1 MFQMDENTIESNPM
15 LDNLQILD
23 IAEILTKEPE
33 HEAKAVVTKD
43 DISVS
48 DSAPKTVESD
58 QSDQSGDFQ
67 FNVSASEVPFG
78 VDM

>member
-1 MFQMDENTIESNPM
+1 M
-15 LDNLQILD
+15 
-23 IAEILTKEPE
+23 
-33 HEAKAVVTKD
+33 TKD

-48 DSAPKTVESD
+48 EGKPKTFESD

>member
-1 MFQMDENTIESNPM
+1 MDENTVENNPM

-23 IAEILTKEPE
+23 IAEILIKEPERE

-48 DSAPKTVESD
+48 DSAPKTLESD

>member
-1 MFQMDENTIESNPM
+1 M
-15 LDNLQILD
+15 LKNLKIVD
-23 IAEILTKEPE
+23 IPEILTKEPVLQ
-33 HEAKAVVTKD
+33 EAKATTKD

-48 DSAPKTVESD
+48 EGKPKTFESD